1 MKRPPGEEPL
11 EFQRRVRHEPT
22 EPEKRLWSA
31 LRNRQVSHA
40 KFRKQ
45 TWLCGYLVDFY
56 CAEARLVIEV
66 DGDTHAHQQ
75 VYDEQRTAQLESE
88 GFRVIRF
95 SNDDVMRNL
104 EGLVARVCEV
114 LDPSPSHASHG
125 SLPLPEG
132 EGQVLQSED
141 VAAK

>member
-1 MKRPPGEEPL
+1 MVCATQPPSL
-11 EFQRRVRHEPT
+11 
-22 EPEKRLWSA
+22 SC
-31 LRNRQVSHA
+31 

-104 EGLVARVCEV
+104 EGVVARVCEA

-125 SLPLPEG
+125 ALPLPQG
-132 EGQVLQSED
+132 ERGL
-141 VAAK
+141 

>member
-1 MKRPPGEEPL
+1 MKRPPGQEPL
-11 EFQRRVRHEPT
+11 EFQRRARHNPT
-22 EPEKRLWSA
+22 EPEKKLWSA
-31 LRNRQVSHA
+31 LRNRQIAEA

-56 CAEARLVIEV
+56 CAEARLAIEV

-75 VYDEQRTAQLESE
+75 DYDEQRTMRLEAE

-104 EGLVARVCEV
+104 EGVVASVGEA
-114 LDPSPSHASHG
+114 LSPSPSHSAAPSG
-125 SLPLPEG
+125 PLPLPKWERG
-132 EGQVLQSED
+132 S
-141 VAAK
+141 

>member
-22 EPEKRLWSA
+22 EPEKKLWSA
-31 LRNRQVSHA
+31 LRNRQIADA
-40 KFRKQ
+40 KIRKQ

-56 CAEARLVIEV
+56 CAAAKLAIEV

-75 VYDEQRTAQLESE
+75 DYDERRTARLESE

-104 EGLVARVCEV
+104 DGVVACVREA
-114 LDPSPSHASHG
+114 LDPSPSHSAAPSG
-125 SLPLPEG
+125 PFPLPQG
-132 EGQVLQSED
+132 ERGQ
-141 VAAK
+141 

>member
-22 EPEKRLWSA
+22 EPEKKLWSA
-31 LRNRQVSHA
+31 LRNRQIADA
-40 KFRKQ
+40 KIRKQ

-56 CAEARLVIEV
+56 CAAAKLVIEV

-75 VYDEQRTAQLESE
+75 DYDERRTARLESE

-95 SNDDVMRNL
+95 SNDDVVRNPD
-104 EGLVARVCEV
+104 GVVACVREA
-114 LDPSPSHASHG
+114 LDPSPSHSAAP
-125 SLPLPEG
+125 SLPQG
-132 EGQVLQSED
+132 ERGQ
-141 VAAK
+141 

>member
-1 MKRPPGEEPL
+1 MKRPPGYAAQRFQL
-11 EFQRRVRHEPT
+11 EARHNPT

-31 LRNRQVSHA
+31 LRNRQVAGA

-45 TWLCGYLVDFY
+45 TWLGPYLVDFY
-56 CAEARLVIEV
+56 CAEAKLAVEV

-75 VYDEQRTAQLESE
+75 EYDTQRSAWLENE

-104 EGLVARVCEV
+104 EGVAAAIGVALR
-114 LDPSPSHASHG
+114 PSPSHSATPSG
-125 SLPLPEG
+125 PLPLPQRG
-132 EGQVLQSED
+132 EGS
-141 VAAK
+141 